1 MRTRM
6 RTRIGSRRTLET
18 AAIVA
23 ALIVLAPAPGAAPA
37 RLEAA
42 AGCPPTRADMLG
54 PFYEPGAPV
63 RSQVGRGHVLTGVV
77 QSARDCRALA
87 GARIEFWLAG
97 PSGEYGDAWRATV
110 AADAQGRY
118 RFESHVPP
126 PYTGRPPHIHIRVT
140 AGGHRVLVTQYY
152 PPARSTEGRFDLVLE
167 PAP

>member
-1 MRTRM
+1 MTMHGFRN
-6 RTRIGSRRTLET
+6 
-18 AAIVA
+18 AAGIAGLIMLVSMPA
-23 ALIVLAPAPGAAPA
+23 AAPAPAGAA
-37 RLEAA
+37 AA
-42 AGCPPTRADMLG
+42 CPPTRTDALG

-77 QSARDCRALA
+77 QSARDCRALP

-97 PSGEYGDAWRATV
+97 PSGAYGDAWRATV

-126 PYTGRPPHIHIRVT
+126 PYTGRPPHIHIRVS
-140 AGGHRVLVTQYY
+140 APGHRVLVTQYY